1 MATSVTDL
9 FSLLDGI
16 PAGAW
21 VAISVEQHKVLAYG
35 ADSGVLLREAQEKG
49 EEHPL
54 LMRVPEQNIAMAL

>member
-1 MATSVTDL
+1 MATSVADL
-9 FSLLDGI
+9 FALLDGI

-35 ADSGVLLREAQEKG
+35 ADSEALLQKAREKG

-54 LMRVPEQNIAMAL
+54 MMRVPELNIAMAL